1 MKPNYR
7 NCVVEKPWG
16 YEYLVFETAEVALWL
31 LYIEKNEA
39 TSLHCHPNKTTGLIV
54 VQGTVEI
61 SFVNDKRVLKHFD
74 KAMIRRGLFHSTK
87 SLSELGSYVLEIE
100 TPNDKADL
108 VRLNDLYGRSN
119 TGYEKNKFLSEKS
132 KEKIWISEPQD
143 GSQIYQIGNQVFSVL
158 QVNNFEFFQKLHD
171 QDIVM
176 FLRGGLGKTI
186 DNRKLLATM
195 PGDVLKGNI
204 LKILSLEMEFIEE
217 NSLVALFE
225 NNKNI

>member
-1 MKPNYR
+1 MQPNYK
-7 NCVVEKPWG
+7 NYVVEKPWG

-31 LYIEKNEA
+31 LYIKKNEA

-61 SFVNDKRVLKHFD
+61 TFVNDKRVLNHFD

-119 TGYEKNKFLSEKS
+119 TGYEKNKSLSERG
-132 KEKIWISEPQD
+132 KEEIWITEPQD
-143 GSQIYQIGNQVFSVL
+143 GPQIYQIGNQIFSV
-158 QVNNFEFFQKLHD
+158 QFVNNFEFFEKLND

-186 DNRKLLATM
+186 DDRRLLATM

-217 NSLVALFE
+217 NSLVALFD
-225 NNKNI
+225 NNKDR

>member
-1 MKPNYR
+1 MVPNYKD
-7 NCVVEKPWG
+7 CVVEKPWG
-16 YEYLVFETAEVALWL
+16 YEYLVFETEDVALWL
-31 LYIEKNEA
+31 LYIKKNEA

-54 VQGTVEI
+54 VEGSVEI
-61 SFVNDKRVLKHFD
+61 TFVNDKRVLNHFD

-108 VRLNDLYGRSN
+108 VRLNDLYGRSS
-119 TGYEKNKFLSEKS
+119 TGYEKNKSLTERGK
-132 KEKIWISEPQD
+132 KEIWISEPQ
-143 GSQIYQIGNQVFSVL
+143 GGPQIYQIGNQVFNV
-158 QVNNFEFFQKLHD
+158 QHVNNFEFFEKLND

-176 FLRGGLGKTI
+176 FLRGGLGKTV
-186 DNRKLLATM
+186 DERRLLATM

-225 NNKNI
+225 NNK

>member
-1 MKPNYR
+1 MVPSYKD
-7 NCVVEKPWG
+7 CVVEKPWG
-16 YEYLVFETAEVALWL
+16 YEYLVFETEEVALWL
-31 LYIEKNEA
+31 LYIKKNEA

-54 VQGTVEI
+54 VEGSVEI
-61 SFVNDKRVLKHFD
+61 TFVNDKRVLNHFD

-119 TGYEKNKFLSEKS
+119 TGYEKNKSLSERG
-132 KEKIWISEPQD
+132 KEEIWISEPQ
-143 GSQIYQIGNQVFSVL
+143 GGPQIYQIGNQVFNV
-158 QVNNFEFFQKLHD
+158 QHVNNFEFFEKLHD

-176 FLRGGLGKTI
+176 FLRGGLGKTV
-186 DNRKLLATM
+186 DERRLLATM

-204 LKILSLEMEFIEE
+204 LKILSLEMEFIEK

-225 NNKNI
+225 NNK